1 MYGWIRDIS
10 KEKSS
15 DLIRYAKQTPLS
27 IASKLNSVVPTRDG
41 TPVGEEFEKWV
52 EDNSIHTE
60 TLIIGGGLGGTSTAF
75 SLAERGIQ
83 SVIVEQGS
91 SLAPHNASSNGDSR
105 MYRKMYSSEYFSK
118 MQAKALDRWADLE
131 KKTGTK
137 LLQQNGLLFYGE
149 DTGETVEG
157 SVAGAKSVMEKL
169 NLPHTFYA
177 TGDDIADAYPALES
191 CRGKP
196 YSGIHEESAGH
207 IRASK
212 GKLL

>member
-1 MYGWIRDIS
+1 
-10 KEKSS
+10 
-15 DLIRYAKQTPLS
+15 
-27 IASKLNSVVPTRDG
+27 VPSRDG
-41 TPVGEEFEKWV
+41 TPVGEEFEKWI
-52 EDNSIHTE
+52 EDNSINTE

-75 SLAERGIQ
+75 SLAEKGIRT
-83 SVIVEQGS
+83 VIIEQGPS
-91 SLAPHNASSNGDSR
+91 IAPPNASSNGDSR
-105 MYRKMYSSEYFSK
+105 MYRKMYSSELFSK
-118 MQAKALDRWADLE
+118 MQVKALDRWSDLE
-131 KKTGTK
+131 MKTGTK

-157 SVAGAKSVMEKL
+157 SVAGAKKVMEKL

-196 YSGIHEESAGH
+196 YSGICEETAGH

-212 GKLL
+212 GKLSRFIYGIIYFLVKQI